1 MLLSGKV
8 AILYGAGGSVGA
20 AIAQAFAAEGAVVVL
35 AGRRQEPLDAV
46 QARIAAAGG
55 KAECHVLDAL
65 DAAAVDAFAG
75 DVFTRQGHIDVSFNL
90 IGYGDVQGQA
100 VTAMPLDLFMQPID
114 LAVRSHVIT
123 ARAAARHMQ
132 PGGVILALT
141 ANCGRQP
148 YPNTGGFGVACAAI
162 EALCRQLATELG
174 PRGIAVR
181 CLMSAGSPDSAGV
194 SEVFDLHAG
203 LAGITR
209 AEMDRRAGEGTMLR
223 HLPALAEVAD
233 VAVMLASDRARAMT
247 ATITNVTCGQIAD

>member
-20 AIAQAFAAEGAVVVL
+20 AIAQAFAAEGAVMVL

-46 QARIAAAGG
+46 KARIISADG

-65 DAAAVDAFAG
+65 DAAAVDAFAR
-75 DVFTRQGHIDVSFNL
+75 DVFTRHGHIDVSFNL

-174 PRGIAVR
+174 PDGIAVR
-181 CLMSAGSPDSAGV
+181 CMMSAGSPDSAGV
-194 SEVFDLHAG
+194 SEVFDLHAR

-223 HLPALAEVAD
+223 HLPGLAEVAD
-233 VAVMLASDRARAMT
+233 IAVMLASDRARAMT